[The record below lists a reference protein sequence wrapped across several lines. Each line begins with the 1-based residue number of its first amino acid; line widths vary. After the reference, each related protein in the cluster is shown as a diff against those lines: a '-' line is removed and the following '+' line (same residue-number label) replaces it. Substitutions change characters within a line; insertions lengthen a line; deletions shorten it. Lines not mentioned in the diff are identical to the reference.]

1 MRARPLSGPCAPP
14 PRPIARTSAPRRALA
29 AAAPLTSAAR
39 ACPREECEAFCARA
53 VSLAMARDGSSGG
66 IIRLIT
72 ITKEGVARRMLTVN
86 GGEVEQHYGEMG
98 RPGDRMA
105 A

>member
-1 MRARPLSGPCAPP
+1 
-14 PRPIARTSAPRRALA
+14 
-29 AAAPLTSAAR
+29 
-39 ACPREECEAFCARA
+39 
-53 VSLAMARDGSSGG
+53 MARDGSSGG

-72 ITKEGVARRMLTVN
+72 ITKDGVSRRMLTTN

-98 RPGDRMA
+98 RPGDKLA